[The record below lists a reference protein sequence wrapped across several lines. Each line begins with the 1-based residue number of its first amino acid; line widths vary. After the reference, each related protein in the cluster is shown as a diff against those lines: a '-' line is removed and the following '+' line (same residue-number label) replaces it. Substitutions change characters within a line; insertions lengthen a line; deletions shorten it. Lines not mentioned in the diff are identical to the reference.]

1 MKKLASAVAIGVGIT
16 ITVLTAG
23 NAQAYTLGTLK
34 CSTTNVTGSSQCAG
48 SYTLGNGENDVT
60 SGGTTD
66 IATQILN
73 NQDIFG
79 TANWTF
85 GNKINVSAANTTIG
99 ATTNSHNHGFKL
111 TTGSSLTAGSF
122 NFTGLDLS
130 KNDVAISLKSAK
142 GFSLYYIKAG
152 TVSNLSQIAWNTNST
167 SVNGR
172 GAAQG
177 LSHISYYTRMV
188 ATPPLPVK
196 KVPEPTAI
204 AAIATVGVLGLLR
217 RKK

>member
-1 MKKLASAVAIGVGIT
+1 MKKLASAAT
-16 ITVLTAG
+16 IAFGMTIAVLSAG
-23 NAQAYTLGTLK
+23 SAQAYTLGTLK

-60 SGGTTD
+60 SGNSND

-85 GNKINVSAANTTIG
+85 GNKINVGAANTTI
-99 ATTNSHNHGFKL
+99 ASTINTNTHGFKL

-152 TVSNLSQIAWNTNST
+152 TVSNLSQIAWNTNGT
-167 SVNGR
+167 SVNNR

-188 ATPPLPVK
+188 ATPPPPVR
-196 KVPEPTAI
+196 KVPEPAAA
-204 AAIATVGVLGLLR
+204 AAIATVGILGLLR